1 MFWKCN
7 DEKLRSSFIKIFT
20 HMSFSQLKQ
29 VLRLLFKEKR
39 ITIINIIGL
48 SVSLACALF
57 MLLWVQHELS
67 FDRFHEDFDRLYRVE
82 EDQYYSNA
90 EPYHVNVTPFVSG
103 PVWKDEVPEIEEQCR
118 LAFRGGHL
126 FTEGDNKFF
135 EDGIVVVDSSF
146 FDMFTFEFKY
156 GNKEGV
162 LREPNTMVM
171 VEEVATKFFG
181 DADPVGRT
189 IQVNQDLIFTIS
201 AVIENPPSNSIMGFK
216 ILFPWNYLSLEDRN
230 NDNWGSNSIMTCV
243 KLQEGAVDTLV
254 NRKITEVTNIYK
266 ENNTIDYMVAPF
278 SKIHLHSYF
287 GFGRSPGAILYVYI
301 FGAIAF
307 FVLLIACINFMNLS
321 TARSSIRAKEIGLR
335 KVNGASRM
343 HLVRQ
348 YLAESFV
355 QTLISVVMGF
365 LLVLALLNKFNQISG
380 KDIEP
385 AGLFALQF
393 LLGTLAVLVLTTL
406 LAGSYPALYL
416 SALKPLRAIREQT
429 DQRTGSGLL
438 RKILVVFQFT
448 LAVILITGAMVATR
462 QLTYMRSAD
471 LGYNKH
477 NLVHINLR
485 GNLNQE
491 YETLKQ
497 TFMEH
502 PGVLNATASMQA
514 PYRIGSNSS
523 GINWE
528 GKDPE
533 QDVLV
538 SFTGVHHNFTESMGI
553 TLRSGRDFSEDY
565 PSDMYDM
572 DTLANWII
580 NATLAD
586 IIGKEEIVGMNL
598 TFMGI
603 QGQIV
608 GVMEDYHFKPLGNE
622 IEPMALAPLPVEMLM
637 HMVVR
642 LAPDKPQEALSFM
655 QEKWE
660 EILPQYPFDYTYVD
674 EAIDNMYRGEERM
687 SILLKIFTVVAMII
701 AALGLFALA
710 SFTAQRRTKEIGIRK
725 SMGALEHQITLM
737 MIRDFSLYVLI
748 SLVIALPAVWFIANR
763 WLKEFSFRIE
773 LKPDLF
779 IYTALVTTIVAI
791 LTVLYHAFR
800 SARLNPVLALRYE

>member
-1 MFWKCN
+1 MHLN
-7 DEKLRSSFIKIFT
+7 
-20 HMSFSQLKQ
+20 QLKQ

-39 ITIINIIGL
+39 ITIINIVGL

-67 FDRFHEDFDRLYRVE
+67 FDRFHEDFQRLYRVE

-90 EPYHVNVTPFVSG
+90 EPYHVNVTPYVSG

-118 LAFRGGHL
+118 LAWRGGHL

-146 FDMFTFEFKY
+146 FDMFTFDFVY
-156 GNKEGV
+156 GNKEGI
-162 LREPNTMVM
+162 LKEPNTMVIT
-171 VEEVATKFFG
+171 EELAIKYFG
-181 DADPVGRT
+181 DADPVGRS
-189 IQVNQDLIFTIS
+189 IQVNQDMLFTVS
-201 AVIENPPSNSIMGFK
+201 AVIEDPPGNSILDFK
-216 ILFPWNYLSLEDRN
+216 VLFPWNYLSPEDRN
-230 NDNWGSNSIMTCV
+230 NDSWGTNSIMTCV
-243 KLQEGAVDTLV
+243 KLQEGAVDTVV

-278 SKIHLHSYF
+278 SRIHLHSYF
-287 GFGRSPGAILYVYI
+287 GFGRSPGAIMYVYI

-343 HLVRQ
+343 QLVRQ
-348 YLAESFV
+348 YLTESFV
-355 QTLISVVMGF
+355 QTLISVMLAF
-365 LLVLALLNKFNQISG
+365 LLVLFLLSKFNHISG

-385 AGLFALQF
+385 AGLFTGQF
-393 LLGTLAVLVLTTL
+393 LLGILGVLVITTL

-416 SALKPLRAIREQT
+416 SALRPVRAIREQS
-429 DQRTGSGLL
+429 DQRRGSGLL

-448 LAVILITGAMVATR
+448 LAVILITGALVATR
-462 QLTYMRSAD
+462 QLTFMRNAD

-477 NLVHINLR
+477 NLLHIALR

-497 TFMEH
+497 TFLEH
-502 PGVLNATASMQA
+502 PAVLSATASMQP

-533 QDVLV
+533 LDVLV
-538 SFTGVHHNFTESMGI
+538 SFTGVHHNFIETMGI
-553 TLRSGRDFSEDY
+553 TLQAGRDFSEQY
-565 PSDMYDM
+565 PSDMYRD
-572 DTLANWII
+572 DTLANFII
-580 NATLAD
+580 NSTLAN
-586 IIGKEEIVGMNL
+586 IIGKEEIVGMDL

-603 QGQIV
+603 HGQVV
-608 GVMEDYHFKPLGNE
+608 GLMEDYHFKPLGDE
-622 IEPMALAPLPVEMLM
+622 IEPMALAPLPADNLS

-642 LAPDKPQEALSFM
+642 LSENQPQEAMAFIR
-655 QEKWE
+655 EKWE
-660 EILPQYPFDYTYVD
+660 EILPQYPFDYTYVE
-674 EAIDNMYRGEERM
+674 EAVDNMYRGEERM
-687 SILLKIFTVVAMII
+687 AILLKIFTLVAMII
-701 AALGLFALA
+701 ASLGLFALA

-725 SMGALEHQITLM
+725 SMGAMEHQITLM

-748 SLVIALPAVWFIANR
+748 SLLIALPSVWFIANS

-773 LKPDLF
+773 LKADLF
-779 IYTALVTTIVAI
+779 IITALATTIVAI

-800 SARLNPVLALRYE
+800 SARTNPVLALRYE

>member
-1 MFWKCN
+1 MASNK
-7 DEKLRSSFIKIFT
+7 
-20 HMSFSQLKQ
+20 LKQ
-29 VLRLLFKEKR
+29 SLRILFKERR
-39 ITIINIIGL
+39 ITLINIAGL
-48 SVSLACALF
+48 SISLTCALF

-67 FDRFHEDFDRLYRVE
+67 YDRFHTDFEQLYRVE

-118 LAFRGGHL
+118 LSFRGGHL
-126 FTEGDNKFF
+126 FTEGENKFF

-146 FDMFTFEFKY
+146 FDMFTFEFKF
-156 GNKEGV
+156 GNKHSV
-162 LREPNTMVM
+162 LREPNTMVIT
-171 VEEVATKFFG
+171 EELSTKYFG

-189 IQVNQDLIFTIS
+189 IEVNQDLIFTVS
-201 AVIENPPSNSIMGFK
+201 GVVNDPPSNSIMGFK
-216 ILFPWNYLSLEDRN
+216 VLFPWNYLSLEDRN
-230 NDNWGSNSIMTCV
+230 NDSWGSNSIMTCV
-243 KLQEGAVDTLV
+243 KLQEGAVDSVV

-278 SKIHLHSYF
+278 SKIHLYSYF
-287 GFGRSPGAILYVYI
+287 GFGRSPGAIMYVYI

-348 YLAESFV
+348 YLTESFV
-355 QTLISVVMGF
+355 QTLISVVVAF
-365 LLVLALLNKFNQISG
+365 LLVLALLNKFNHISG

-385 AGLFALQF
+385 AGLFAIQF
-393 LLGTLAVLVLTTL
+393 LLGILGVLVITTL

-416 SALKPLRAIREQT
+416 SALRPVRAIREQS

-438 RKILVVFQFT
+438 RKILVVFQFS
-448 LAVILITGAMVATR
+448 LAVILITGALVATR
-462 QLTYMRSAD
+462 QLTFMRGAE

-477 NLVHINLR
+477 NLLHIPLR

-497 TFMEH
+497 SFMEH

-523 GINWE
+523 GIDWE

-538 SFTGVHHNFTESMGI
+538 SYTGVHYNFIETMGI
-553 TLRSGRDFSEDY
+553 TLQGGRDFSDSF
-565 PSDMYDM
+565 PGDMYHS
-572 DTLANWII
+572 DTLVNFII
-580 NATLAD
+580 NTTLAD
-586 IIGKEEIVGMNL
+586 IIGKEETVGMDL
-598 TFMGI
+598 SFMGLH
-603 QGQIV
+603 GQVV

-622 IEPMALAPLPVEMLM
+622 IEPMALAPLPLEMLM

-642 LAPDKPQEALSFM
+642 LAPEQAQQALAFIN
-655 QEKWE
+655 EKWE
-660 EILPQYPFDYTYVD
+660 EMLPQYPFDYTYVE
-674 EAIDNMYRGEERM
+674 EAIDNMYRGEEKM
-687 SILLKIFTVVAMII
+687 AILLKIFTVVAMII
-701 AALGLFALA
+701 ASLGLFALA
-710 SFTAQRRTKEIGIRK
+710 SFTAQRRIKEIGIRK
-725 SMGALEHQITLM
+725 SMGAMEGQITLM
-737 MIRDFSLYVLI
+737 MIKDFSLYVLI
-748 SLVIALPAVWFIANR
+748 SLLIALPAVWFIANR
-763 WLKEFSFRIE
+763 WLKEFSYRIE

-779 IYTALVTTIVAI
+779 VLTALVTATVAI

-800 SARLNPVLALRYE
+800 TARINPVLALRYE

>member
-1 MFWKCN
+1 
-7 DEKLRSSFIKIFT
+7 
-20 HMSFSQLKQ
+20 MSLSNLKQ

-67 FDRFHEDFDRLYRVE
+67 YDRFHTEFDRLYRVE

-90 EPYHVNVTPFVSG
+90 EPYHVNVTPHVSG

-118 LAFRGGHL
+118 LAFQGGHL
-126 FTEGDNKFF
+126 FSEGENKFF
-135 EDGIVVVDSSF
+135 EDGIVAVDSSF
-146 FDMFTFEFKY
+146 FDMFTFDFKY
-156 GNKEGV
+156 GNKDGV
-162 LREPNTMVM
+162 LREPNTMVIT
-171 VEEVATKFFG
+171 EELATKYFG
-181 DADPVGRT
+181 DIDPVGRT
-189 IQVNQDLIFTIS
+189 IQVNQDMLFTVS
-201 AVIENPPSNSIMGFK
+201 GVIDDPPSNTILGFK
-216 ILFPWNYLSLEDRN
+216 VLFPYNYLSLEDRN
-230 NDNWGSNSIMTCV
+230 NDNWGSNSILTMV
-243 KLQEGAVDTLV
+243 KLQEGAVDTIV

-266 ENNTIDYMVAPF
+266 EDNTVDYMVAPF

-335 KVNGASRM
+335 KVNGASRL

-348 YLAESFV
+348 YLTESFV
-355 QTLISVVMGF
+355 QTLLSVVVAF
-365 LLVLALLNKFNQISG
+365 LLVLALLNKFNHISE

-385 AGLFALQF
+385 AGLFSIQF
-393 LLGTLAVLVLTTL
+393 LLGILAVLVVTTL

-416 SALKPLRAIREQT
+416 SALRPVRAIREQT

-462 QLTYMRSAD
+462 QLTFMRNAD

-477 NLVHINLR
+477 NLVHIAMR

-497 TFMEH
+497 NFMEH
-502 PGVLNATASMQA
+502 PGVLNATASIQA

-528 GKDPE
+528 GKDME

-538 SFTGVHHNFTESMGI
+538 SFTGVHHNFIETMGI
-553 TLRSGRDFSEDY
+553 TLQSGRDFTDAF
-565 PSDMYDM
+565 PSDMYNG

-580 NATLAD
+580 NTTLAD
-586 IIGKEEIVGMNL
+586 IIDNPDTMSWTDKGTDPDMAGE
-598 TFMGI
+598 
-603 QGQIV
+603 
-608 GVMEDYHFKPLGNE
+608 KPSDVDQRYYQ
-622 IEPMALAPLPVEMLM
+622 VEGR
-637 HMVVR
+637 VF
-642 LAPDKPQEALSFM
+642 P
-655 QEKWE
+655 
-660 EILPQYPFDYTYVD
+660 
-674 EAIDNMYRGEERM
+674 
-687 SILLKIFTVVAMII
+687 
-701 AALGLFALA
+701 
-710 SFTAQRRTKEIGIRK
+710 
-725 SMGALEHQITLM
+725 
-737 MIRDFSLYVLI
+737 
-748 SLVIALPAVWFIANR
+748 
-763 WLKEFSFRIE
+763 
-773 LKPDLF
+773 
-779 IYTALVTTIVAI
+779 
-791 LTVLYHAFR
+791 
-800 SARLNPVLALRYE
+800 